1 MPLRVLKNA
10 LFAMDVENLTS
21 PLTNF
26 LKLGPL
32 LRQSMSISVRKI
44 LKLYTLVNSKMMMN
58 MFFQIYWVQ
67 LCRYKKLYTYEKQP
81 FFDKSIVL
89 CLYIH
94 FEYLM
99 MYCFHEKKPISDLG
113 PLFML
118 LLQKLCY
125 FLFAKVKDDATNK
138 KNISTYI

>member
-44 LKLYTLVNSKMMMN
+44 LTLDFSK
-58 MFFQIYWVQ
+58 F
-67 LCRYKKLYTYEKQP
+67 
-81 FFDKSIVL
+81 
-89 CLYIH
+89 
-94 FEYLM
+94 
-99 MYCFHEKKPISDLG
+99 
-113 PLFML
+113 
-118 LLQKLCY
+118 
-125 FLFAKVKDDATNK
+125 
-138 KNISTYI
+138 